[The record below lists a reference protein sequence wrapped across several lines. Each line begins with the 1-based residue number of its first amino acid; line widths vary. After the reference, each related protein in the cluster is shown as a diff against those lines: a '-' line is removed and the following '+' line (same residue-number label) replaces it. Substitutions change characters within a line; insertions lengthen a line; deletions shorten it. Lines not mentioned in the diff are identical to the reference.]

1 MKTKLMFSAAFLTS
15 GFLISSFAGP
25 ASMSDYSKEKNPVVE
40 QQPVC
45 DPRWYISIGAGTD
58 FDYQGTDFF
67 NGARALAFGGAV
79 LLDINSHTYDS
90 VYNTNFYRIQGE
102 FGYVLSRHLEVFGM
116 FKYSHADSEIT
127 SGSTATVDLKGPV
140 TFVLTDHWGDY
151 SAWGGELG
159 LRYFF
164 LPKEARFRPYVS
176 ISGGAT
182 AVDDIHLLV
191 VDDTGSTAFDG
202 ALYDSSVVGTVALL
216 VGVEVA
222 VSCHFSVG
230 VDAGVRY
237 ETKLDGNDSDLIDQ
251 GYSTISN
258 VNNAGD
264 RLYCPVTVYG
274 KFRF

>member
-1 MKTKLMFSAAFLTS
+1 MKRILIFSAAFLTS
-15 GFLISSFAGP
+15 GLLTCGYAGQ
-25 ASMSDYSKEKNPVVE
+25 DYSKGKNEVVQ

-45 DPRWYISIGAGTD
+45 DPKWYISIGAGTD
-58 FDYQGTDFF
+58 FDTEATDFF
-67 NGARALAFGGAV
+67 NSARALVFGGAV
-79 LLDINSHTYDS
+79 LLDINSHTYEN

-102 FGYVLSRHLEVFGM
+102 LGYVLTRHIEVFGL
-116 FKYSHADSEIT
+116 FKYSHADSEVT
-127 SGSTATVDLKGPV
+127 SGSTATIVGGP

-176 ISGGAT
+176 VSGGAT
-182 AVDDIHLLV
+182 AVDSIDLLV
-191 VDDTGSTAFDG
+191 VDNTGGTAFDG
-202 ALYDSSVVGTVALL
+202 ALYDSSIVGTAALL
-216 VGVEVA
+216 VGVEVS

-237 ETKLDGNDSDLIDQ
+237 ESKLDGNDTDLTAQ
-251 GYSTISN
+251 GFSAISN
-258 VNNAGD
+258 VNDAGD
-264 RLYCPVTVYG
+264 RLYCPVTIYG

>member
-1 MKTKLMFSAAFLTS
+1 MKTRMIFTATLLT
-15 GFLISSFAGP
+15 AGLLTCGY
-25 ASMSDYSKEKNPVVE
+25 AGQDYSKGKNEVVQ

-45 DPRWYISIGAGTD
+45 DPKWYFSIGAGTD
-58 FDYQGTDFF
+58 FDYEATDFF
-67 NGARALAFGGAV
+67 NSARALVFGGAV

-102 FGYVLSRHLEVFGM
+102 LGYVLTRHIEVFGM
-116 FKYSHADSEIT
+116 FKYSHADSEVT
-127 SGSTATVDLKGPV
+127 SGSTATVVGGP
-140 TFVLTDHWGDY
+140 TFVLTDHWGEY

-176 ISGGAT
+176 VSGGAT
-182 AVDDIHLLV
+182 AVDSINLLV
-191 VDDTGSTAFDG
+191 VDNTGGTAFDG
-202 ALYDSSVVGTVALL
+202 ALYDSSVVGTAALL
-216 VGVEVA
+216 AGIEVS

-237 ETKLDGNDSDLIDQ
+237 ESQLEGNDTDLVAQ
-251 GYSTISN
+251 GYSAISN